1 MLSEEQTDRDTQ
13 IEEGW
18 RSFLERG
25 EFKSEIKQRRFLKYL
40 PSDPRC
46 KFCNAPFH
54 GPGGVLCRVLLNKG
68 PSGMNPR
75 LCNVCE
81 HYAAKNLG
89 GAEIELSML
98 FADVRG
104 STTLAEKMSTSDF
117 SRLISRFY
125 EAATN
130 VMINSDAMVDK
141 LIGDEVTGLYIPGFA
156 GPEHARVAIDAAK
169 LLLTVTGHSDPDGPW
184 VPVGAGVHTAE
195 AFVGAVGSEQGLTD
209 ITALGDGPNT
219 AARLAGAA
227 AIGEIV
233 VSDDA
238 ALAAKLDVE
247 GLERRSL
254 ELKGKAEPV
263 TVRVIKIQ
271 PASP

>member
-1 MLSEEQTDRDTQ
+1 MLSEEQTDREAE

-25 EFKSEIKQRRFLKYL
+25 EFKSEIRQRRFFRHL
-40 PSDPRC
+40 PSEPRC

-54 GPGGVLCRVLLNKG
+54 GPGGLLVRALLDKG
-68 PSGMNPR
+68 PSRHNPR

-81 HYAAKNLG
+81 HYAAENLG
-89 GAEIELSML
+89 GAEIVLSML

-104 STTLAEKMSTSDF
+104 STTLAEQMGTTEF

-125 EAATN
+125 EVATD
-130 VMINSDAMVDK
+130 VMVNSDALVDK
-141 LIGDEVTGLYIPGFA
+141 LIGDEVTGLYTPGFA
-156 GPEHARVAIDAAK
+156 GPDHARVAIEAAK
-169 LLLTVTGHSDPDGPW
+169 LLLTVTGHSDPEGPW
-184 VPVGAGVHTAE
+184 VPVGAGVHTGE
-195 AFVGAVGSEQGLTD
+195 AFVGAVGSKRGLTD

-233 VSDDA
+233 ISDDA
-238 ALAAKLDVE
+238 AVAAKLDVE

-263 TVRVIKIQ
+263 AVRVIKVQ
-271 PASP
+271 PASD

>member
-1 MLSEEQTDRDTQ
+1 MDEKTDRDAQ

-25 EFKSEIKQRRFLKYL
+25 EFKGEIRQRRFFQYV
-40 PSDPRC
+40 PSERRC

-54 GPGGVLCRVLLNKG
+54 GPAGFLVKVLLDKG
-68 PSGMNPR
+68 PSRHNPR
-75 LCNVCE
+75 FCNACE
-81 HYAAKNLG
+81 NFAVKNLG

-104 STTLAEKMSTSDF
+104 STSLAEQMSATEF

-125 EAATN
+125 EVATE
-130 VMINSDAMVDK
+130 VMIKSDAIVDK
-141 LIGDEVTGLYIPGFA
+141 LIGDEVTGLYAPGFA
-156 GPEHARVAIDAAK
+156 GLDHARVSIEAAK
-169 LLLTVTGHSDPDGPW
+169 LLLTVTGHSDPGGPW
-184 VPVGAGVHTAE
+184 VPVGAGVHTGE

-209 ITALGDGPNT
+209 ITALGDAPNT
-219 AARLAGAA
+219 AARLASAA
-227 AIGEIV
+227 ATGEIV

-238 ALAAKLDVE
+238 AQAAGLDVE

-254 ELKGKAEPV
+254 ELKGKSEPV
-263 TVRVIKIQ
+263 ITRVIRIR
-271 PASP
+271 PEPHE